1 MGLRRK
7 GEGLV
12 SWVVLYARDAGTGC
26 WRGAA
31 DGGALGDM
39 GCWATKDG
47 RESLERVSAWPWNRE
62 TGGCWWIAYRKTFKE
77 ME

>member
-12 SWVVLYARDAGTGC
+12 SWVVLYARDAGTGG
-26 WRGAA
+26 WRGVA

-62 TGGCWWIAYRKTFKE
+62 TGGCWWIAYRRTFKE